1 MSAEEEIRE
10 SVDEAKDRKNFNI
23 LNVLA
28 ERAYPKTTVVI
39 YLDEQSAYD
48 ASGIKEEL
56 DALTEKI
63 GKKNPSAEQKDKI
76 EKLTE
81 ELDTLSD
88 KIKQSGYTFHIR
100 GISEGKREELF
111 NESKKK
117 YPIEY
122 EKPNELAALTGQRV
136 ERVEK
141 ESPERDQLFTDLL
154 WRDHIQMVEDPEGNI
169 QDTFTYSDI
178 KTLRSALPLSALAKI
193 NQAIEKIRTATAVFM
208 METGEDF
215 LAKP

>member
-10 SVDEAKDRKNFNI
+10 SVDAAKERGTFNI
-23 LNVLA
+23 INVLA
-28 ERAYPKTTVVI
+28 GRAYPKSSVTV

-48 ASGIKEEL
+48 ASVLKEEL
-56 DALTEKI
+56 DELTNKI
-63 GKKNPSAEQKDKI
+63 GKKNPSAEQQEKI
-76 EKLTE
+76 DSLTE
-81 ELDTLSD
+81 EIERLTSEMQ
-88 KIKQSGYTFHIR
+88 KSGYVFHVR
-100 GISEGKREELF
+100 GISEGKREDIF
-111 NESKKK
+111 KDAKKK

-122 EKPNELAALTGQRV
+122 EKPNEMASLMGQRV
-136 ERVEK
+136 ERTEK

-154 WRDHIQMVEDPEGNI
+154 WREHLEMIEDPDGNI
-169 QDTFTYSDI
+169 QDSFTYSEI
-178 KTLRSALPLSALAKI
+178 KTLRSSLPLSALAQV